1 MEIRGPSGY
10 LVKRSVY
17 EQGKVVVVGEGRGVA
32 NVDTETKPKNNV
44 FPMSKS
50 SYV

>member
-17 EQGKVVVVGEGRGVA
+17 EQGKVVVGEGRGVA

-44 FPMSKS
+44 FQ
-50 SYV
+50 